1 MPLIKFN
8 GTYFL
13 YIIDTEKKLQDCRE
27 TPQIIFFLL
36 FMNKMSKQVLLN
48 KIN

>member
-27 TPQIIFFLL
+27 TPQIKNFL
-36 FMNKMSKQVLLN
+36 FMNKMSKTSF
-48 KIN
+48 IE